1 MSVDSLPRSREA
13 TFGAEIARNFGLK
26 EEVVFVTPSP
36 PKPPFA
42 AIEFR
47 VDEPHG
53 GLSDVIPPE
62 DAYIVAVQLG
72 GDREK
77 IYWEEGRQLGRYVRV
92 TGESSISDLRREP
105 RLLIDSPVHSL
116 LLYLPRAAMNA
127 LAEDAGLSPVED
139 LRFEPGVGFRD
150 DAFWGLGQ
158 ALLPTL
164 RAPERANRLFTD
176 HIALALASHVTAAY
190 GGRDIVRPIR
200 GGLAPWQE
208 KRAKEMILADLA
220 GRRSLDEI
228 AAACGLSASHFA
240 RSFRKTTGVPPHAW
254 QVRARVQQAMVRLRR
269 KDQTV
274 ASVADACGFAD
285 PSHFARVFTRQ
296 VGLSPS
302 AWRRLAMR

>member
-1 MSVDSLPRSREA
+1 MSVDTLQRGRAA
-13 TFGAEIARNFGLK
+13 TFGAEVAKNFGLK

-36 PKPPFA
+36 PKPQFA

-47 VDEPHG
+47 VDNPHG

-62 DAYIVAVQLG
+62 DAYIVSVQLG

-77 IYWEEGRQLGRYVRV
+77 NYWEEGRQLGRYLRI

-116 LLYLPRAAMNA
+116 LFYLPRAAMNA
-127 LAEDAGLSPVED
+127 LAGEAGLSPVGD
-139 LRFEPGVGFRD
+139 LRFDPGVGVRD
-150 DAFWGLGQ
+150 DTFWGLGQ

-164 RAPERANRLFTD
+164 RAPEQANRLFTD
-176 HIALALASHVTAAY
+176 YVALALASHVASAY
-190 GGRDIVRPIR
+190 GGRDIARPIR

-208 KRAKEMILADLA
+208 KRAKAMMLADLA
-220 GRRSLDEI
+220 GRQSLDGV
-228 AAACGLSASHFA
+228 ATACGLSASHFA
-240 RSFRKTTGVPPHAW
+240 RSFRKTTGLAPHAW
-254 QVRARVQQAMVRLRR
+254 LVRARVQQAMVKLRR
-269 KDQTV
+269 RDETV
-274 ASVADACGFAD
+274 ASAAGACGFAD

-302 AWRRLAMR
+302 AWRRLTMR